1 MTPTMV
7 SGVPSRSPASGPS
20 VLSVMVRPR
29 MLGSL
34 WKYRCHARAL
44 MTTTFEPAAASA
56 GSSVRP
62 SCARAPSIAKV
73 FGDISDPVRR
83 ADPDAVGISVIGG
96 VIEIAIAESVL
107 VLLRHWLSSACDM
120 SDLRS
125 SGAEGLAG
133 AARCTIRTRR
143 SESLYGSGSS
153 STVLTTLNTAVAA
166 PMPRASVITAAA
178 VKPGLRTRPRIA
190 YDTSLARSS
199 RNRLSMFYRCYFYNI
214 QPLFYD

>member
-7 SGVPSRSPASGPS
+7 SGVPSRNPASGPI

-73 FGDISDPVRR
+73 FGDVSDPVRR

-96 VIEIAIAESVL
+96 VIVIAIAESVL

-120 SDLRS
+120 SFLRS
-125 SGAEGLAG
+125 SGAEGCPSI
-133 AARCTIRTRR
+133 AALT
-143 SESLYGSGSS
+143 SS
-153 STVLTTLNTAVAA
+153 KS
-166 PMPRASVITAAA
+166 RACAA
-178 VKPGLRTRPRIA
+178 VPFA
-190 YDTSLARSS
+190 SAA
-199 RNRLSMFYRCYFYNI
+199 
-214 QPLFYD
+214 